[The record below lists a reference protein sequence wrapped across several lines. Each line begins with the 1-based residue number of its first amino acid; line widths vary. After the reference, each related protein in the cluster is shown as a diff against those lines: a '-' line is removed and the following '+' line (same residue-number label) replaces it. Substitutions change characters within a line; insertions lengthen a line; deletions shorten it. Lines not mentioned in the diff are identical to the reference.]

1 MYMNVV
7 NKKEIN
13 LHSYTKYVGV
23 NRKALLEITV
33 TAKKNI
39 QTFTRMIVS

>member
-33 TAKKNI
+33 TAKK
-39 QTFTRMIVS
+39 TYKLSHE